1 MKFLKFLMRF
11 YYQRKVQDKL
21 NITVYILVGLLLV
34 LAGAGIASVFY
45 AIHKRSEVK
54 KASSEAIIII
64 ERAKQ
69 EAERIITEAE
79 IKMREKLL
87 NEEQNLERQWK
98 VKRKE
103 LQKLEADLESK
114 DDRLEKL
121 SLKLKEDALS
131 LEAREKKFKEDND
144 KLQKLLKEAEDF
156 ARIHRSKLEEI
167 ASMSSNEAKVELMK
181 LMENEAKK
189 ESARIIKKIEESARD
204 RANNFAKF
212 ILMQSLEKVL
222 PHLSMDSF
230 VITFKLPNEEMKGRV
245 IGREG
250 RNIRAFETIT
260 GVDIIVDDTPETILL
275 ASHNPLRR
283 EIAKVT
289 LENLVEDGRI
299 HPARIEEFYIK
310 AIESVE
316 EHLLE
321 VGKEALYQLGIHKMD
336 DKLILSVGRLKL
348 RTGYKG
354 NLLEHSMETAKIATY
369 IGQVLSANV
378 EVLKRA
384 AILHEIGHV
393 EDQIGETNPIL
404 YSAQLA
410 RQFGES
416 HSVVNVI
423 TSLAKQMDSTILEA
437 RILDVAEHLAI
448 TVPGISS
455 DDLSKYID
463 RLDNIEKMVLQMRG
477 VDRVY
482 TMKAGRE
489 IYVYVKP
496 KEVDDEYTL
505 WLSKE
510 IAQKL
515 EQEVRF
521 SGQIKVQ
528 VVRETRHIDYAT

>member
-21 NITVYILVGLLLV
+21 NITIYILVGLLLV

-167 ASMSSNEAKVELMK
+167 ASMSSNEAKIELMK

-222 PHLSMDSF
+222 PHLSTDSF

>member
-21 NITVYILVGLLLV
+21 NITIYILVGLLLV

-167 ASMSSNEAKVELMK
+167 ASMSSNEAKIELMK

-222 PHLSMDSF
+222 PHLSTDSF

-369 IGQVLSANV
+369 IGQVLGANV

>member
-1 MKFLKFLMRF
+1 MRF

-21 NITVYILVGLLLV
+21 NITIYILVGLLLV

-167 ASMSSNEAKVELMK
+167 ASMSSNEAKIELMK

-222 PHLSMDSF
+222 PHLSTDSF